1 MNAATGMY
9 LAVSRYSAAKLLRAC
24 SDAFILS
31 FILVL
36 LFVCLL
42 FLLWVLVAVVYFVVC
57 GWCENRLGWCKCRH
71 KSLHRNLHRNTQ
83 ERARAWTS
91 YRLKYC
97 VCLKHCDVIFLCD
110 SLCSIKITY
119 SILVQIMVRDNPTH
133 TSAFTHKQRA
143 IKIITAQNDTAA
155 AMENEMA
162 SETAAFRSVGAQF
175 VRFAR

>member
-1 MNAATGMY
+1 M
-9 LAVSRYSAAKLLRAC
+9 
-24 SDAFILS
+24 
-31 FILVL
+31 
-36 LFVCLL
+36 FVCC
-42 FLLWVLVAVVYFVVC
+42 FCGAVFVVGFGC
-57 GWCENRLGWCKCRH
+57 GCGLRCLWMVR
-71 KSLHRNLHRNTQ
+71 KSSGLVQVQAQ
-83 ERARAWTS
+83 EFAQEFAQALTLTS

-97 VCLKHCDVIFLCD
+97 VCLKHCVVIFLCD
-110 SLCSIKITY
+110 SLCLIKITY
-119 SILVQIMVRDNPTH
+119 SILVQVMVRDNPTH

>member
-1 MNAATGMY
+1 MTAATGMY

-24 SDAFILS
+24 NDAFVLA

-71 KSLHRNLHRNTQ
+71 KSLHRNTQ
-83 ERARAWTS
+83 ERAQALTLTS

-97 VCLKHCDVIFLCD
+97 VSLKHCVVIFSCD

-119 SILVQIMVRDNPTH
+119 SILIQIMVRDNRTH

-143 IKIITAQNDTAA
+143 MKIITAQNDTAA